1 MEPEDNKS
9 LRSRRSF
16 LQGFAGGLG
25 TIGLWQL
32 LAKEG
37 LAAESNNPHERR
49 KPDFKATANNV
60 IFVFTEGGPSQLD
73 LFDPKP
79 EMKRWNGHSLPES
92 MTRDLKLAFIKP
104 TAQIWASPRVF
115 TPHGQCGM
123 QFSDLLPHLAGCA
136 DDICMIH
143 SMITDQFN
151 HSTGQLMLNCGT
163 ALVD

>member
-1 MEPEDNKS
+1 MQPEHFKS
-9 LRSRRSF
+9 LRNRRSF

-25 TIGLWQL
+25 TMGLWEL
-32 LAKEG
+32 LAREA
-37 LAAESNNPHERR
+37 LPAQLDRPRELRR
-49 KPDFKATANNV
+49 PDFKPTAKNV

-104 TAQIWASPRVF
+104 TAQIWATPRVF

-136 DDICMIH
+136 DDIC
-143 SMITDQFN
+143 
-151 HSTGQLMLNCGT
+151 
-163 ALVD
+163 